1 MKTPREIKRKI
12 KDLRYRYLQ
21 KKYKKLLSQRPENC
35 KFNFRQ
41 PIKGENTTIGLC
53 IPDIGSEI
61 NEQEWQGDI
70 CDSSEDAKNCER
82 YACKYSKKKI
92 TKEFNRETED
102 IEICREKYRDILMLK
117 WALEEH
123 KTLFQ
128 RFIGLFRREQEEKPS
143 DVS

>member
-1 MKTPREIKRKI
+1 MRTSKEIKRKI

-21 KKYKKLLSQRPENC
+21 KKYKKLLARRPENC

-41 PIKGENTTIGLC
+41 PLKGENTTIGLC
-53 IPDIGSEI
+53 IPNIELDI

-70 CDSSEDAKNCER
+70 CDTPDDAKDCER
-82 YACKYSKKKI
+82 YVCKYSKKKV

-117 WALEEH
+117 WVLEKRE
-123 KTLFQ
+123 TLFQ
-128 RFIGLFRREQEEKPS
+128 RFLNLFRKKQEEQN